1 VGGWG
6 FGIGDK
12 HQVLHKFVD
21 PPKPMNV
28 SISEDALAKL
38 VRKSADLEEVKYTET
53 LCGQW
58 VVM

>member
-1 VGGWG
+1 VLRFARLLPVPWLDLNSCHCGGWG

-28 SISEDALAKL
+28 SISEDALAN
-38 VRKSADLEEVKYTET
+38 
-53 LCGQW
+53 W
-58 VVM
+58 